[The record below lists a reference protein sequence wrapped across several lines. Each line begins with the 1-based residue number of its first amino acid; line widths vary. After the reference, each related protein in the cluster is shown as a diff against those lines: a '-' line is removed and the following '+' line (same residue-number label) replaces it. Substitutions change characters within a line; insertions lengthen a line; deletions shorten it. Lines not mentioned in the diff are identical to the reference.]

1 MAPKNKTK
9 TQGCVFYKGVDKLVY
24 SPLRY
29 PGGKSKLYPFVKLL
43 IQKNQISDVVYME
56 PFAGGAGI
64 ALSLLIQKDV
74 QQIVINDYDKAIYS
88 FWRAIIEETDAFISL
103 IKNTPVNIE
112 TWKKQKSIYENERN
126 KYSLELGFATF
137 YLNRTNRSGIL
148 KAGPIGGFQQSGE
161 YKISARYNKKNLI
174 NRILLIAEHKK
185 NIHIYNKD
193 INSFIKNIMPRFDN
207 CFVYFDPPYFNKGRE
222 LYTNFFTYE
231 DHKRISQE
239 IKKLNC
245 PWIVTYD
252 NVDKIIELYDGYIC
266 NEFDLNYSVAN
277 TGKSSEIMFINS
289 NDMWPTQ
296 EELINANIRINLR
309 KKEL

>member
-1 MAPKNKTK
+1 VGKII
-9 TQGCVFYKGVDKLVY
+9 Y

-29 PGGKSKLYPFVKLL
+29 PGGKSKLYSFVKLM
-43 IQKNQISDVVYME
+43 IQKSEIDNGVYME

-64 ALSLLIQKDV
+64 ALSLLIHKDV
-74 QQIVINDYDKAIYS
+74 QKIVINDYDKAIYS
-88 FWRAIIEETDAFISL
+88 FWRAITKETNAFISL
-103 IKNTPVNIE
+103 VEKTPINIE
-112 TWKKQKSIYENERN
+112 TWKKQKAIYENERES
-126 KYSLELGFATF
+126 YSLELGFAAF

-148 KAGPIGGFQQSGE
+148 KAGPIGGFEQTGE
-161 YKISARYNKKNLI
+161 YKISARFNKKNLI
-174 NRILLIAEHKK
+174 SRILLIAENKK
-185 NIHIYNKD
+185 NIHVYNKD
-193 INSFIKNIMPRFDN
+193 INSFIRNIMPRFDN
-207 CFVYFDPPYFNKGRE
+207 CFVYFDPPYFNKGPE

-239 IKKLNC
+239 IKKINC

-252 NVDKIIELYDGYIC
+252 NVDKIIELYNGYIC
-266 NEFDLNYSVAN
+266 KEFDLNYSVAN